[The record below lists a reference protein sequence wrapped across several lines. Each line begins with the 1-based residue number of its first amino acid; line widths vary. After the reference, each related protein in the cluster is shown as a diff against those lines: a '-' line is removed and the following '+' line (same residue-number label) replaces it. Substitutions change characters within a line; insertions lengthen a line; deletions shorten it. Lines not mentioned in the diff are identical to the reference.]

1 MNFSSIKRRCMMYFV
16 NHVFAGTKY
25 FGIKRWLLKRI
36 GYTIGSNTKIVGPVF
51 NTGRL
56 IVGANCWV
64 GRNLTIHGNGV
75 VMIGDNCDVAPD
87 VTFLTGG
94 HRIGGHDRRAGLGE
108 RYQITIG
115 SGVWLGARSTCCG
128 EISVGDGSVVA
139 ACACVVGDVPEDV
152 LVGGV
157 PAGVIRELPHA

>member
-1 MNFSSIKRRCMMYFV
+1 
-16 NHVFAGTKY
+16 
-25 FGIKRWLLKRI
+25 
-36 GYTIGSNTKIVGPVF
+36 
-51 NTGRL
+51 
-56 IVGANCWV
+56 
-64 GRNLTIHGNGV
+64 
-75 VMIGDNCDVAPD
+75 MIGDNCDVAPD